1 MRLIDTAKGR
11 GEGGVPGSPARG
23 RIQDF
28 EFPGPLRKKRKNKKS
43 NPLIAPHHMV
53 MGLQPNTYPSN
64 SEIICMP
71 CQYPW
76 QLRPYICICSASS
89 PSCAADRRSCP
100 RLASVPPVGS
110 GKCSALKPPQ
120 PARHK
125 YKLPGLFL
133 IQSKSATL
141 PARIKWK
148 GNFGYARF
156 APRACILAAC
166 ACL

>member
-1 MRLIDTAKGR
+1 
-11 GEGGVPGSPARG
+11 
-23 RIQDF
+23 
-28 EFPGPLRKKRKNKKS
+28 
-43 NPLIAPHHMV
+43 
-53 MGLQPNTYPSN
+53 
-64 SEIICMP
+64 MP

-100 RLASVPPVGS
+100 RLASVPPMGS

-120 PARHK
+120 PALAK
-125 YKLPGLFL
+125 CKLPGLFL

-141 PARIKWK
+141 PARIKRK

-156 APRACILAAC
+156 APRACILAGCAAPAGRLTSSGGQSLQLIIAGAQIGAQRATRAQKERAAITRSSPSVRLSPCRPCRSWREAC
-166 ACL
+166 PG